1 MSKFFDD
8 TMQGLLEA
16 ISQNEKELNKHLF
29 DEFITSQSIEP
40 INAQQVINAVN
51 EMQEYCDKM
60 SNVILCS
67 PKMKLTILEQHISIP
82 YTHFIADHNVPE
94 GVAYVVTDEWLKKQL
109 INALREQ
116 DRINL

>member
-16 ISQNEKELNKHLF
+16 IEKENSKRLF
-29 DEFITSQSIEP
+29 NEFVTSQSIEP

-51 EMQEYCDKM
+51 EMQEYYDKM
-60 SNVILCS
+60 TNVVLCS
-67 PKMKLTILEQHISIP
+67 PKMKLTLLEQHIEMP
-82 YTHFIADHNVPE
+82 YTYFIADHNVPD

-109 INALREQ
+109 ISGLREQ